1 MTIKNDVATLVR
13 LYTNHFR
20 AHRNF
25 NTYTGTHPNNNL
37 SQGVGL
43 QRRNN
48 ITTTEQALRRAAANI
63 MRRHNIRTNRRN
75 GGNFSGQPVTVYIPQ
90 LLRRLRFKHVMQEA
104 GIPNSLINAYI
115 QSVN

>member
-1 MTIKNDVATLVR
+1 MTIKNDVSTLVK

-20 AHRNF
+20 AHRNL
-25 NTYTGTHPNNNL
+25 NTYMGTHPNNNL

-48 ITTTEQALRRAAANI
+48 VHTTEQALRTGAANI
-63 MRRHNIRTNRRN
+63 MRRHNIRANRRN
-75 GGNFSGQPVTVYIPQ
+75 GGQLSGQAVTVYIPQ

-104 GIPNSLINAYI
+104 GIPNSVINAYI